1 VANVD
6 FDKLEFDNTCDRRD
20 GVAITL
26 FFKAACIQEQR
37 ANVALNG
44 NRTVLRVSAP

>member
-1 VANVD
+1 VAD
-6 FDKLEFDNTCDRRD
+6 ADLDKLEFDNTCDRRD
-20 GVAITL
+20 DVPIAL

-37 ANVALNG
+37 TNVALNG